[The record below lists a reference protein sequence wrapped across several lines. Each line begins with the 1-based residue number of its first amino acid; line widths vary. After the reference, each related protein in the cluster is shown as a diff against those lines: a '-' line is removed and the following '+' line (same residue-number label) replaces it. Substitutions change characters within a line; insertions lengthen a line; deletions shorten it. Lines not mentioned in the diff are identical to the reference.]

1 METKR
6 CFKCDEVKSISH
18 FYKHKQMKDGHLN
31 KCIDCAKIDI
41 KIRTKVL
48 KEDSNWVEKERKR
61 GRDKYHRLGYKNK
74 PPHESK
80 KDFQNSYKEK
90 YPEKYHAHI
99 KAQRISRQKGNHLH
113 HWSYN
118 EEHWT
123 DVIELTPE
131 DHYLLH
137 RFIEYDKDSKMYK
150 FKIENK
156 ILVTKESH
164 IELLIKIKN
173 DI

>member
-1 METKR
+1 MLLLIKGFSNPVKIKLMETKR

-74 PPHESK
+74 PLMNLK
-80 KDFQNSYKEK
+80 RIFKI
-90 YPEKYHAHI
+90 HI
-99 KAQRISRQKGNHLH
+99 KKSTLKNI
-113 HWSYN
+113 
-118 EEHWT
+118 
-123 DVIELTPE
+123 
-131 DHYLLH
+131 
-137 RFIEYDKDSKMYK
+137 M
-150 FKIENK
+150 
-156 ILVTKESH
+156 H
-164 IELLIKIKN
+164 I
-173 DI
+173 